1 MTAAAMLLRAA
12 ADGRVAADCRAL
24 LVELLR
30 PAAPSPP
37 GPSGHSNFALH
48 RESAPIVGGWEPT
61 HKCGKIP
68 RIPEV
73 LKVLGTAKHKTNP
86 PPAELALFAKQ
97 PPKGRNY
104 SSKPLLESAAH

>member
-1 MTAAAMLLRAA
+1 MTAAAMVLRAA

-73 LKVLGTAKHKTNP
+73 LKVLGTAKHQARGLGRTRRDGASTVDGAP
-86 PPAELALFAKQ
+86 GVALADRGF
-97 PPKGRNY
+97 
-104 SSKPLLESAAH
+104 

>member
-73 LKVLGTAKHKTNP
+73 LKVLGTAKHKLRLCDDAA
-86 PPAELALFAKQ
+86 PPAAIDV
-97 PPKGRNY
+97 
-104 SSKPLLESAAH
+104 

>member
-73 LKVLGTAKHKTNP
+73 LKVLGTAKHKTVTTHHTITGMEGVT
-86 PPAELALFAKQ
+86 AT
-97 PPKGRNY
+97 
-104 SSKPLLESAAH
+104 

>member
-73 LKVLGTAKHKTNP
+73 LKVLGTAKHQPGGFRDPPTKTPSAIKAFSPLRGRDNP
-86 PPAELALFAKQ
+86 RAPGK
-97 PPKGRNY
+97 
-104 SSKPLLESAAH
+104 